1 MGQTI
6 KGKGVVSG
14 KAASMIQQ
22 ALAKSKADPRK
33 AEELKSAL
41 RFHRGVKLVK

>member
-14 KAASMIQQ
+14 KYAERLIK
-22 ALAKSKADPRK
+22 ALENPQPATEKSETMQRA
-33 AEELKSAL
+33 LK
-41 RFHRGVKLVK
+41 FHKEVKVIK